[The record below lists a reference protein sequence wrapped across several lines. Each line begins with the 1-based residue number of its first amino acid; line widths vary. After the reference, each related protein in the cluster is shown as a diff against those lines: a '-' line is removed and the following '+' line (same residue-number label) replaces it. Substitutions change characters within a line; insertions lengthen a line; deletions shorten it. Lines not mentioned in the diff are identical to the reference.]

1 MSAELPM
8 LCRAE
13 QELQDPQGPRW
24 VGSVSVMSKL
34 GWYGTFG
41 EAFLNQYNVVQLLT
55 RKGAGEAHL

>member
-1 MSAELPM
+1 M

-13 QELQDPQGPRW
+13 QELQDLQGPCW
-24 VGSVSVMSKL
+24 FGSVSVLSKL